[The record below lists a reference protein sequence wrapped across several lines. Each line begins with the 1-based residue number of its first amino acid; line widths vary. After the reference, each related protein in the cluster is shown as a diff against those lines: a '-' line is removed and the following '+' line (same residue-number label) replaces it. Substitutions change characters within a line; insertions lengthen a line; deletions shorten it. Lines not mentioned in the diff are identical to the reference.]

1 MATTFPTRY
10 RVQVHIEATAVDTS
24 VTYECDQDLV
34 ENESVERQVA
44 NAISYARVVHASR
57 DDIEIGKVWRQAKAD
72 GPWEELTTAYRAV
85 VGTKVLVTGMIGGD
99 WSRTYTTPYVYDAW
113 VTVGRWAGM
122 GDGNA
127 ILYGTDGMI
136 YGAYPKDK
144 VFATR

>member
-1 MATTFPTRY
+1 MATTFLTRY

-24 VTYECDQDLV
+24 VTYECDEDV
-34 ENESVERQVA
+34 TGNEPEERQVA
-44 NAISYARVVHASR
+44 LAIAYARVVHASR
-57 DDIEIGKVWRQAKAD
+57 DDIEIGKVWRQTKAD

-85 VGTKVLVTGMIGGD
+85 VGTKVLVTGLIGGD
-99 WSRTYTTPYVYDAW
+99 PYRAYATPCQYDAW

-122 GDGNA
+122 GDGKA
-127 ILYGTDGMI
+127 ILYGTDGKI